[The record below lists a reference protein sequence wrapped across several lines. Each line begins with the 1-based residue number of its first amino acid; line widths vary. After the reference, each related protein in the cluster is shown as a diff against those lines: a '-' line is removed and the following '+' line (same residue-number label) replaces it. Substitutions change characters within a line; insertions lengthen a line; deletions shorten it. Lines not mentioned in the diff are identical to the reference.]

1 MARSVCQATRVEGNV
16 RHSTT
21 RREASRKGKRVSV
34 DKGVLADL
42 KLSAERA
49 AMRAADVESAQAE
62 AQRQLRPES
71 EMRPF
76 KQLRLKPTAEAA
88 CGGLRLRLKRPA
100 GV

>member
-49 AMRAADVESAQAE
+49 AMRAADVHGERAG
-62 AQRQLRPES
+62 RG
-71 EMRPF
+71 
-76 KQLRLKPTAEAA
+76 AA
-88 CGGLRLRLKRPA
+88 TVAAR
-100 GV
+100 V